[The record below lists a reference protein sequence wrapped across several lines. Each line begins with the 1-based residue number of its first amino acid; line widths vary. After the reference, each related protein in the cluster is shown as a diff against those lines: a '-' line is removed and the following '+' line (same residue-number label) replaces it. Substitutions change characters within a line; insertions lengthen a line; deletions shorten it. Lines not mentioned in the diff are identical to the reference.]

1 MRLFIKFILLV
12 AITLFALSNYRLF
25 NFGSGCSRSSINSD
39 NSFKETF
46 IEALSVEKIEYYK
59 RTLPYGDYI
68 YRVYL
73 ETDNSGY
80 LLNATA
86 EDIAAIRLIG
96 QTGIIEVSEI
106 IIVPFYV
113 EIIIG
118 FIILIIP
125 FGSRR
130 KEENVV
136 SVQPKPPAQ
145 SVSHGVEYSSDIL
158 KKLNDLSPES
168 RELVE
173 QVIDKLSD
181 KNNNSDMGK
190 KDK

>member
-1 MRLFIKFILLV
+1 MEVGVHIRVLIQPIVLKKLL
-12 AITLFALSNYRLF
+12 LKHYRW
-25 NFGSGCSRSSINSD
+25 
-39 NSFKETF
+39 K
-46 IEALSVEKIEYYK
+46 KIEYYK
-59 RTLPYGDYI
+59 RTLPYRDYI

-106 IIVPFYV
+106 TIVPFYV

-130 KEENVV
+130 KRGECCPCSTVTTCAICITW
-136 SVQPKPPAQ
+136 SRVQF
-145 SVSHGVEYSSDIL
+145 
-158 KKLNDLSPES
+158 
-168 RELVE
+168 
-173 QVIDKLSD
+173 
-181 KNNNSDMGK
+181 
-190 KDK
+190 

>member
-1 MRLFIKFILLV
+1 M
-12 AITLFALSNYRLF
+12 
-25 NFGSGCSRSSINSD
+25 
-39 NSFKETF
+39 
-46 IEALSVEKIEYYK
+46 EKIEYYK
-59 RTLPYGDYI
+59 RTLPYRDYI

-106 IIVPFYV
+106 TIVPFYV
-113 EIIIG
+113 EI
-118 FIILIIP
+118 IILIIP

-136 SVQPKPPAQ
+136 PVQPEPPAQ